1 MTLEMTGTHG
11 PLDENCL
18 RALEQIWEFQL
29 PKEYR
34 IFLLKYNG
42 GRPNLTFFN
51 YKNTDDDGSVIDCF
65 FGIYKDDNNNL
76 LKNIMGVGDRYPS
89 NSFPIAD
96 DVFGNRICIIVKGP
110 DRGKI
115 YFWDHETE
123 ADTDQGEV
131 ADYSNM
137 TLIADSF
144 NEFIDGLYEDNE

>member
-1 MTLEMTGTHG
+1 MTGTHG

-65 FGIYKDDNNNL
+65 FGIYKDDNYNL
-76 LKNIMGVGDRYPS
+76 LKKTKEIGDRHTHD
-89 NSFPIAD
+89 SFPISS
-96 DVFGNRICIIVKGP
+96 DVFGNRICLIVKGP

-115 YFWDHETE
+115 YLWDHETE